1 VEKRILPRFP
11 FSYLIFRDKGQKFE
25 IKDISYTGMQLCLK
39 DGGHQY
45 VVNDKIAGEI
55 YWRGSILP
63 ISGVV
68 KWAKGRRLGLRFEQD
83 GNGRR
88 ALQEFLSVD
97 NILAGIRP
105 LHIEDMGL
113 ELPPNLRFWLR
124 ADAPFEVFIWQ
135 HSDGEFSKFQIIMMN
150 RFVEW
155 QDGVGIKTGQ
165 ILKFRDHDT
174 PLMAED
180 EIMFEIDDLI
190 SKEYI
195 GSVLQ
200 IIGGI
205 PQEYLSGAALDFM
218 NMKLTYNN

>member
-1 VEKRILPRFP
+1 MERQFNLIKTDYKTVEKRILPRFP

-97 NILAGIRP
+97 NILAGNI
-105 LHIEDMGL
+105 
-113 ELPPNLRFWLR
+113 FC
-124 ADAPFEVFIWQ
+124 
-135 HSDGEFSKFQIIMMN
+135 S
-150 RFVEW
+150 
-155 QDGVGIKTGQ
+155 
-165 ILKFRDHDT
+165 
-174 PLMAED
+174 
-180 EIMFEIDDLI
+180 
-190 SKEYI
+190 
-195 GSVLQ
+195 
-200 IIGGI
+200 
-205 PQEYLSGAALDFM
+205 
-218 NMKLTYNN
+218 